1 MGYCVRQ
8 ADMSNI
14 MIRSTMG
21 LLLMTVV
28 AAGCGDKPQEIGQSS
43 VRKADS
49 KAWDMAKSSSVAEG
63 WKAGDQIS
71 WEEQMRKR
79 AQGQDEKSRITAVA
93 TAAPTKTP

>member
-1 MGYCVRQ
+1 MT
-8 ADMSNI
+8 
-14 MIRSTMG
+14 RSTWA
-21 LLLMTVV
+21 LLLMAVA
-28 AAGCGDKPQEIGQSS
+28 AAGCGDKPQEMGPSS
-43 VRKADS
+43 AKKPDS

>member
-1 MGYCVRQ
+1 M
-8 ADMSNI
+8 
-14 MIRSTMG
+14 RSAMAF
-21 LLLMTVV
+21 LLVAV
-28 AAGCGDKPQEIGQSS
+28 AAAGCGDKPQELGPASA
-43 VRKADS
+43 KKPDS

-79 AQGQDEKSRITAVA
+79 AQGQDEKSRIAAVA